1 MAGTVPA
8 MSDLLCE
15 ELPDLRER
23 LRVAVVTETYPPE
36 INGVAMTAGRFV
48 VGLQDRGHHVQ
59 LIRPRQRRD
68 ETGQFA
74 SGFSEVLAQGLPI
87 PKYPHLRMGLP
98 FKQALLRLWSQRR
111 PDVVQLVTEG
121 PLGYSALAAARQ
133 LKLPVVSDFHTLF
146 QEYSRHYGIGW
157 LQRPIAAYLRKF
169 HNATHATLVP
179 TPTLQAHL
187 AERGYRNV
195 RLVAR
200 GIDLERFHPDR
211 RSNAL
216 RQSWGLG
223 EQDLA
228 VVFVSR
234 IAPEKN
240 LELLVRAFGALAE
253 QALRA
258 RLVLVGDGPALRSMK
273 TQHPEH
279 VYAGMRT
286 GLDLAAHYASG
297 DLFLFP
303 SITET
308 YGNVVPEALA
318 SGLPVV
324 AYDYAAPAQLVRPG
338 ENGFLARV
346 GDARGL
352 IGMAVRAVTDRAR
365 LQAMRS
371 AARASVLHLG
381 WERVIDQLLAVFNEV
396 ILAVDTEYRAKA
408 PVPAEI

>member
-1 MAGTVPA
+1 

-48 VGLQDRGHHVQ
+48 AGLQGRGHHVQ

-68 ETGQFA
+68 ETGQNA

-111 PDVVQLVTEG
+111 PDIVQLVTEG

-133 LKLPVVSDFHTLF
+133 LKLPIVSDFHTQF
-146 QEYSRHYGIGW
+146 QEYSQHYGIGW
-157 LQRPIAAYLRKF
+157 LKRPIAAYLRKF

-179 TPTLQAHL
+179 TSTLQANL
-187 AERGYRNV
+187 SERGYRNV

-200 GIDLERFHPDR
+200 GIDLEHFHPDR
-211 RSNAL
+211 RSHAL

-240 LELLVRAFGALAE
+240 LDLLVRAYEALAE
-253 QALRA
+253 HLPRA

-273 TQHPEH
+273 IQHPDY
-279 VYAGMRT
+279 VYAGMRV

-303 SITET
+303 SVTET

-324 AYDYAAPAQLVRPG
+324 AYDYAAPAQLVRHG
-338 ENGFLARV
+338 ENGFLTRV

-352 IGMAVRAVTDRAR
+352 IGMAVSGVLGFAPAR
-365 LQAMRS
+365 
-371 AARASVLHLG
+371 G
-381 WERVIDQLLAVFNEV
+381 
-396 ILAVDTEYRAKA
+396 
-408 PVPAEI
+408 